1 VCSSAAN
8 FEQPQSQGL
17 SMNSPIRILRVQEVQ
32 NRVGFSRPSI
42 YRRLDNASKSYDPSF
57 PRPIQLGA
65 NSVGWIE
72 AEINVWLEAR
82 VRASRGGEQR
92 STGVGMNN

>member
-1 VCSSAAN
+1 
-8 FEQPQSQGL
+8 
-17 SMNSPIRILRVQEVQ
+17 MNSPIRILRVQEVQ

-42 YRRLDNASKSYDPSF
+42 YRRLDKASKSYDPSF

-72 AEINVWLEAR
+72 AEINAWLQAR
-82 VRASRGGEQR
+82 VRASRGDGQR
-92 STGVGMNN
+92 STGVGMSN